1 MLPKRKKSWDLPLG
15 NQGTRLALTIEADA
29 KLPSPRR
36 GEIWSADLG
45 SPPTRHWVLIVS
57 LDSRNQ
63 SENVDTV
70 LTVPFGSRGAEGPT
84 TFLLPPGETGLPAPS
99 WLKGHFI
106 TTLPK
111 ARLRSRAPRALSSKR
126 MREVCLIIRRA
137 FDSDAPWEG

>member
-1 MLPKRKKSWDLPLG
+1 M
-15 NQGTRLALTIEADA
+15 
-29 KLPSPRR
+29 LPSPRR

-70 LTVPFGSRGAEGPT
+70 LIVPFSSRGAEGPT
-84 TFLLPPGETGLPAPS
+84 TFLLPPGETGLPEAS

-111 ARLRSRAPRALSSKR
+111 ARLRSRAPRALSSRR
-126 MREVCLIIRRA
+126 MREVCFLIRRA
-137 FDSDAPWEG
+137 FDPDAPWEG